1 MKQVRGEGFSVR
13 FMRRPTAVKNVRKEQ
28 EQIKAPEI
36 KSVRVPVKY
45 ADLVKAQEPDM
56 DIPEQ
61 QTTQTSSPIA
71 NQKLWEASRKGDCPA
86 IRMAVMDGA
95 DIDSRDMDGRTAIN
109 IATQYNQHDALKTL
123 LAAKEMKRM
132 AALGDLPNTK
142 FFQKITG
149 KTAEINKSR
158 II

>member
-13 FMRRPTAVKNVRKEQ
+13 FMRRPSAVKNVRKEQ
-28 EQIKAPEI
+28 EQVDAPVA
-36 KSVRVPVKY
+36 KSIRMPVKY

-61 QTTQTSSPIA
+61 TTPASSPIA

-86 IRMAVMDGA
+86 IRMAVMAGA

-109 IATQYNQHDALKTL
+109 IATQYNQQDALKTL

-149 KTAEINKSR
+149 KTVAAQ
-158 II
+158 